1 MLEALETSGVFK
13 RSKDEPDWWIKN
25 ILDGKLWEKQ
35 IQIARA
41 INKES
46 EIAVASCHGA
56 GKSYLAA
63 AIALWYACNHRPSIV
78 ITTAPTDRQVKGILW
93 KEIRLAHKRAKIPLG
108 GKLLT
113 QELRFDVN
121 WWIWGFTAPDYDPD
135 RFQGFHEVNILVI
148 VDEAVGVSEHIFQ
161 AIDGI
166 LTSENA
172 KLLMISN
179 PTDESGRFGK
189 SFKVPGVRRFYISAF
204 DTPNFKYCGITQ
216 GDIETG
222 EWERKIHRKPLPRPY
237 LITPQWVAQR
247 FKRWGK
253 ESPLY
258 QSRVLGQFPK
268 QSKDTLIPLTWIEA
282 AARRTLEP
290 REPHEL
296 GVDVARYGPDE
307 TIFIERRGPVAR
319 VKKVMP
325 MADTMETAGVT
336 IQILAETGAEIAK
349 VDADGLGAGVYDRVK
364 EQNKPVAEMRSGFT
378 ASDSERFANTRAE
391 WWWGL
396 RERFEEGDIDIED
409 DEELMSQLS
418 NIKYKIN
425 SRGQIQVE
433 SKEDMKKRGL
443 PSPDRADALMFAFAK
458 DVKGAPL
465 KIRARSTRKR

>member
-1 MLEALETSGVFK
+1 MLEALEVSGVFQK
-13 RSKDEPDWWIKN
+13 SREHPDWWIKN
-25 ILDGKLWEKQ
+25 VLGGKLWDKQ
-35 IQIARA
+35 AEIARS
-41 INKES
+41 INEES
-46 EIAVASCHGA
+46 EVAVASCHGA

-63 AIALWYACNHRPSIV
+63 SIALWYACNHKPSIV

-93 KEIRLAHKRAKIPLG
+93 KEIRLAHKKAKIPLG
-108 GKLLT
+108 GELLT

-135 RFQGFHEVNILVI
+135 RFQGFHEANILVI
-148 VDEAVGVSEHIFQ
+148 VDEAVGVSENIFQ

-189 SFKVPGVRRFYISAF
+189 SFKSPGTRRFFISAF
-204 DTPNFKYCGITQ
+204 NTPNFTHFGITPQ
-216 GDIETG
+216 DIETG
-222 EWERKIHRKPLPRPY
+222 NWEEKINKRPLPRPY

-247 FKRWGK
+247 YKRWGK

-258 QSRVLGQFPK
+258 QSRVLGHFPK
-268 QSKDTLIPLTWIEA
+268 QSTDTLIPLVWIEA
-282 AARRTLEP
+282 AVRRILEP
-290 REPHEL
+290 GEPHEL
-296 GVDVARYGPDE
+296 GVDIARYGPDE
-307 TIFIERRGPVAR
+307 TVYIERKGSVAR
-319 VKKVMP
+319 IKSVIP
-325 MADTMETAGVT
+325 MANTMETTGIT
-336 IQILAETGAEIAK
+336 IQLLTETGAKVAK
-349 VDADGLGAGVYDRVK
+349 VDADGLGAGVYDRMK
-364 EQNKPVAEMRSGFT
+364 EQGKPAVEMRSGFA
-378 ASDSERFANTRAE
+378 ASDSERFANARAE

-409 DEELMSQLS
+409 DEDLISQLS

-433 SKEDMKKRGL
+433 SKESMKKRSV

-458 DVKGAPL
+458 NTRRAPI
-465 KIRARSTRKR
+465 KIKAKSTTT